1 MVAYFYKKILN
12 LLGKVKFRIKNKHLN
27 SLSSQ
32 PHLVPSRDSDAKLF
46 KAQVQIRDFQS
57 KNHLVLS
64 SIGKFCFEAF
74 FLRFLSVHNN
84 LTVNTLQ

>member
-46 KAQVQIRDFQS
+46 KAQVQIRDF
-57 KNHLVLS
+57 
-64 SIGKFCFEAF
+64 
-74 FLRFLSVHNN
+74 
-84 LTVNTLQ
+84 